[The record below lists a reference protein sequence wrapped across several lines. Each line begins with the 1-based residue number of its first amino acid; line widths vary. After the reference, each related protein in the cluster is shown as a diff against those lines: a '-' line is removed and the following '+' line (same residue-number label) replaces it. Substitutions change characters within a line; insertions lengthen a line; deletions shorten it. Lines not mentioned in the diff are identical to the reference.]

1 LDQLEVCF
9 LFQRLKLRKI
19 HRKNWVNKLAKSSD
33 EFMQQRK
40 LKNGLTPLERSFSL
54 NFVTQR
60 VQGNWLTCTSDP
72 DFIMGLHH
80 YGRIGHS
87 GTTATATTEPC
98 LG

>member
-1 LDQLEVCF
+1 MVVRSGGQDISGEMVGDEIKEL
-9 LFQRLKLRKI
+9 QR
-19 HRKNWVNKLAKSSD
+19 
-33 EFMQQRK
+33 E
-40 LKNGLTPLERSFSL
+40 LKNGLTPLELTSSL

-60 VQGNWLTCTSDP
+60 VQENWLTCTSDP